1 MAEFIELILIVA
13 VLAIVF
19 GARRSGALGAAIGR
33 ALLRRRGDPS
43 NTRGE
48 QPQRANP
55 AAPDVRP

>member
-33 ALLRRRGDPS
+33 ALLRRRGAPS
-43 NTRGE
+43 NTSGE
-48 QPQRANP
+48 QPPRASP